1 MSVYGDFNTYCT
13 ATFGALAEP
22 LVKATFGNTPAYAVA
37 GDWTYPSRNSASIAF
52 ETTLPCKGRV
62 EWGTTTAYGNLT
74 ALPDRFYYNHLHYL
88 TGLTPGVTYHYRLVA
103 VDESG
108 VTVTSADRTI
118 TTLAMASAIAI
129 PGGAYASPYACN
141 TSGATYILTG
151 NIVAEKKALYVTVNN
166 CTIDLNGYSITY
178 DNVAPTVD
186 GLDYLRSPVSS
197 MGVHYFKDNANG
209 VAGQLTRILNGTITQ
224 GTNNGT
230 GAADGSGFNPV
241 GAFEG
246 RMEVAGITAVYAG
259 SDVGGIMNYWGPVDA
274 HHNIIQDGGT
284 GISNRSQ
291 GVKGIYAGS
300 VGPTGIHHNT
310 IRRTRHQGIMQKYAS
325 LALSG
330 IFNNEVYGDSLATNS
345 YLIGAYPLVYSNK
358 IFGTG
363 YHCVGISHF
372 VDQASADISM
382 LAHHNFI
389 HLHGGAPFNSSC
401 PLDSVTDPDASV
413 IGIRFT
419 YYSGETRR
427 YDNYIYEYNTIIVRG
442 NSTKDVRGVQ
452 MGASQYHSGNH
463 LRYNTIK
470 YETMTSV
477 VRGAAIN
484 LQGNTTPGAA
494 ANENPCYIENNTILT
509 NDRFIRFGDK
519 YSCGGHQ
526 QFRNNTFTKT
536 GTSGTYEAVR
546 FGEANN
552 PWDSY
557 GNRLID
563 SVLGTGVSF
572 AAPALDGTGGRRDY
586 SIGHSLYIRALGNG
600 DVPLANATVTVNDSA
615 GLSLTVTTDA
625 SGIARVEIIEDFY
638 EALDGAGA
646 MTHTTRSGWNLQTAG
661 YGTRT
666 LTAPELAV
674 SNNSASPLAIRFGT
688 GAPPADTTAPGTV
701 TTLAT
706 SAATHT
712 GCTLTWTAPG
722 DDGGVGTATSYEIR
736 RALAPV
742 TTGTWNAATAVS
754 GAPTPTVAGTV
765 QTLAV
770 TGLYPGTVYYFGMR
784 ATDEAGNVGAV
795 SNSPS
800 VTTGSPSTDTTG
812 PRQITDLA
820 LTAAGTSSLTVGW
833 TAPGDD
839 GAVGTVAS
847 YEMRYSTSP
856 LMDASPVP
864 IMANGSL
871 YPSHTAQITANF
883 FQDVGRNSPA
893 TAAALAIGETL
904 PILHFVPPASA
915 QYAACLSAI
924 CGAEYQWTIL
934 GGSANQWL
942 TLPITPAIPAGA
954 FGAPTAAAVISGNLA
969 SREFAKATV
978 YANLSISANV
988 DCGPAPGGTL
998 PPLGVHIV
1006 TASGYP
1012 ATDAAGTF
1020 PQQGGIFWGT
1030 TTATNLAGLAV
1041 FKTWIG
1047 NNSQTEGPTEGVN
1060 SATPVADWRA
1070 ARAAAVPGNP
1080 TGRFLESHNGLGVFD
1095 TNGTGPD
1102 VYWPMQRR
1110 LYAFCQLDPTA
1121 RWIYNDGA
1129 PLRITYGTA
1138 PNTTTIRFLNITD
1151 DRLQEFLANEVL
1163 ASVARCGADGAFGD
1177 EWHAIHPNRGAAYP
1191 NVPQDVDWTAGMVR
1205 LCESM
1210 NSAFTDGTATSAI
1223 TPAVAGTAQSKVI
1236 TGLSNGTTYYIGI
1249 RSQDEAG
1256 NVSLLS
1262 NIVTATTTIPP
1273 DVDPPATVA
1282 DLAVTGHGQT
1292 SVELAWSPPMDD
1304 HSAYFGFVPATAYD
1318 MRVSTSII
1326 NSGNFAA
1333 ATVVSGVPV
1342 PIDVDDGGQGMTVS
1356 GLAPN
1361 TTYYF
1366 ALKSVDSVG
1375 NWSVISNVVSVT
1387 TDVDPTVD
1395 VTAPSA
1401 ISNLAIPIILR
1412 TSTTL
1417 TLTWTAPGDDAGVG
1431 TAAAYDIRYST
1442 ATITSGNFDSA
1453 TPVSGE
1459 PTPLAAGTAQSY
1471 TITGLTPDTLYYA
1484 AIKSVDEAGNW
1495 SAISNVPSRFTA
1507 ALPADRVPPSD
1518 TTDLAASDVGSDSV
1532 LLTWTAPGDD
1542 GASGVATLYDV
1553 RYDTDPITEFG
1564 YASATQVSGEPVPGV
1579 YGTAQSVTVTG
1590 LDPDT
1595 YYYFALRT
1603 QDEAG
1608 NYSGLSN
1615 VVAAKTTSG
1624 GTISVEMDFPDT
1636 VTVVME
1642 M

>member
-1 MSVYGDFNTYCT
+1 MSVYSDFNTYCT

-22 LVKATFGNTPAYAVA
+22 LVQATFGTTPAYVVA

-88 TGLTPGVTYHYRLVA
+88 TGLTAGVTYHYRLVA

-209 VAGQLTRILNGTITQ
+209 VAGQLTRVLNGTITQ

-259 SDVGGIMNYWGPVDA
+259 SDVGGIMNRWGPVDA

-310 IRRTRHQGIMQKYAS
+310 IRRTRHQGIMQKYS
-325 LALSG
+325 SGNTFG
-330 IFNNEVYGDSLATNS
+330 IFNNEIYGDSLATNS
-345 YLIGAYPLVYSNK
+345 YQIGAYPLVYSNK

-363 YHCVGISHF
+363 YHCVGISHH
-372 VDQASADISM
+372 VDQASADIAM
-382 LAHHNFI
+382 WAHHNFI
-389 HLHGGAPFNSSC
+389 HLQGGAPFDSSC
-401 PLDSVTDPDASV
+401 PLDADTNPDASV
-413 IGIRFT
+413 IGIRLT
-419 YYSGETRR
+419 YYLGETRR

-442 NSTKDVRGVQ
+442 NSTKDVRGAQ
-452 MGASQYHSGNH
+452 MGASAYHSGNH

-470 YETMTSV
+470 YETTTSV

-536 GTSGTYEAVR
+536 GTSGTYEAIR

-572 AAPALDGTGGRRDY
+572 AAPAVDGTGGRRDY
-586 SIGHSLYIRALGNG
+586 SLGHSLYIRALGNG
-600 DVPLANATVTVNDSA
+600 DVPLASATVTVNDSA
-615 GLSLTVTTDA
+615 GLSMTVTTDA

-661 YGTRT
+661 YATRT
-666 LTAPELAV
+666 LTAPELVV

-688 GAPPADTTAPGTV
+688 GAPPADTTVPGTV

-770 TGLYPGTVYYFGMR
+770 TGLYPGTVYYFAIR

-820 LTAAGTSSLTVGW
+820 ASSVTSSAMTMGW

-839 GAVGTVAS
+839 GGSGTVAS
-847 YEMRYSTSP
+847 YEMRYSTDP

-871 YPSHTAQITANF
+871 YPTQTAQITTNF
-883 FQDVGRNSPA
+883 YQDIGNNSPA
-893 TAAALAIGETL
+893 TAAALANGETL
-904 PILHFVPPASA
+904 PILHFVPPCTP
-915 QYAACLSAI
+915 QYAAALSAI
-924 CGAEYQWTIL
+924 CGGEYQWTPY
-934 GGSANQWL
+934 GGNGNPWTWL
-942 TLPITPAIPAGA
+942 AITPAVPAGA
-954 FGAPTAAAVISGNLA
+954 WGAPSASAVISGDLA
-969 SREFAKATV
+969 SRAFVGATV
-978 YANLSISANV
+978 YVNLSRTTAV
-988 DCGPAPGGTL
+988 ACEPAPGGSL
-998 PPLGVHIV
+998 PALGVYIA
-1006 TASGYP
+1006 TTGSYP
-1012 ATDAAGTF
+1012 VTDASGTF
-1020 PQQGGIFWGT
+1020 PQQSGIFWGQ
-1030 TTATNLAGLAV
+1030 TTANNLAGIAV
-1041 FKTWIG
+1041 WKTWIG
-1047 NNSQTEGPTEGVN
+1047 NNAQTEGPRDGVN

-1070 ARAAAVPGNP
+1070 ARAAAV
-1080 TGRFLESHNGLGVFD
+1080 TTHTAGRFLESHNGLGVFVD
-1095 TNGTGPD
+1095 AAGTPNQ
-1102 VYWPMQRR
+1102 YWPVQQRIH
-1110 LYAFCQLDPTA
+1110 AFCQLDPTA
-1121 RWIYNDGA
+1121 RWIYEDGV
-1129 PLRITYGTA
+1129 PMTITGGVGGSSTV
-1138 PNTTTIRFLNITD
+1138 RLFDITD
-1151 DRLQEFLANEVL
+1151 DRLQEFIANEVL
-1163 ASVARCGADGAFGD
+1163 TSVARCGADGAFGD
-1177 EWHAIHPNRGAAYP
+1177 EWHAIHPNRGALHP
-1191 NVPQDVDWTAGMVR
+1191 NVPEDVDWVAGMIR

-1210 NSAFTDGTATSAI
+1210 NSAFTSGTATSTI
-1223 TPAVAGTAQSKVI
+1223 TPAVAGTAQTKTIS
-1236 TGLSNGTTYYIGI
+1236 GLLGATLYYVAI
-1249 RSQDEAG
+1249 RSTDDAG
-1256 NVSLLS
+1256 NVSPLS
-1262 NIVTATTTIPP
+1262 NIVAATTLTPA
-1273 DVDPPATVA
+1273 DVDPPAAVA

-1318 MRVSTSII
+1318 LRVSTSTI

-1333 ATVVSGVPV
+1333 ATAVSGLPV
-1342 PIDVDDGGQGMTVS
+1342 PIDVNDGGQGMTVS
-1356 GLAPN
+1356 GLAPS

-1366 ALKSVDSVG
+1366 ALKSVDDAG
-1375 NWSVISNVVSVT
+1375 NWSAISNVVSVT
-1387 TDVDPTVD
+1387 TDADPTVD

-1401 ISNLAIPIILR
+1401 ISTLVVPILLR
-1412 TSTTL
+1412 TTTTL
-1417 TLTWTAPGDDAGVG
+1417 TLQWTAPGDDAGVG

-1459 PTPLAAGTAQSY
+1459 PTPLAAGTAQSH
-1471 TITGLTPDTLYYA
+1471 TITGLTADTAYYVA
-1484 AIKSVDEAGNW
+1484 MKSVDEAGNW
-1495 SAISNVPSRFTA
+1495 SAISNVVARNTA
-1507 ALPADRVPPSD
+1507 ALPADRVPPAD
-1518 TTDLAASDVGSDSV
+1518 TTDLAASDVGTNSV

-1542 GASGVATLYDV
+1542 GASGTATLYDI
-1553 RYDTDPITEFG
+1553 RYDTDPITQF
-1564 YASATQVSGEPVPGV
+1564 SFVNATQISGEPVPGV
-1579 YGTAQSVTVTG
+1579 YGAAQSVTVTG

-1595 YYYFALRT
+1595 YYYFALST
-1603 QDEAG
+1603 LDEAG

-1624 GTISVEMDFPDT
+1624 GTISVEMDCPNT

-1642 M
+1642 A